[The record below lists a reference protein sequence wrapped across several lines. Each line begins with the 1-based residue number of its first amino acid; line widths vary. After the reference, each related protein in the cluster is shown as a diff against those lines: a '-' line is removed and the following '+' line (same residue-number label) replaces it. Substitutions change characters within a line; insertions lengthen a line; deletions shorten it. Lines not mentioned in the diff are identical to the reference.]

1 MPHSSLRRSL
11 SNQRKVSHGKP
22 EAFRTSGGIARDRTT
37 IAPGSISH
45 AEALA
50 RMTSAAIFKI
60 QISAEGSLAVM
71 TSGAGVVSGGE
82 VFERPRRTDLSF
94 LRQASGV
101 VVAIGAAETLAPAV
115 FRVTER
121 KAEGGRVG

>member
-1 MPHSSLRRSL
+1 
-11 SNQRKVSHGKP
+11 
-22 EAFRTSGGIARDRTT
+22 
-37 IAPGSISH
+37 
-45 AEALA
+45 
-50 RMTSAAIFKI
+50 MTSAAIFEI

-94 LRQASGV
+94 LRQARGV
-101 VVAIGAAETLAPAV
+101 VVAIGAAEALASAV
-115 FRVTER
+115 LRVTER